1 MPEKKTTKID
11 FIGMSNKSR
20 SGGERRKIELF
31 MQIFDFPITTE
42 ELLDLKELQEEIT
55 EKLRSYFKTG
65 KKDTQ
70 IVCTLAENQ
79 LCQKLKQ

>member
-11 FIGMSNKSR
+11 FIGMSNKVEVEGR
-20 SGGERRKIELF
+20 DGRIELF

-55 EKLRSYFKTG
+55 EKLRSYFK
-65 KKDTQ
+65 
-70 IVCTLAENQ
+70 NR
-79 LCQKLKQ
+79 